1 MPFPLSR
8 HSVHAY
14 ILVHEGCG
22 RIKLFFYAGN
32 FSRDAFVAH
41 VPPILN
47 FKKRG
52 LEGAEESWWWKGT
65 VSWIV
70 CISIFEHFKVT
81 LILSCLLSI
90 FRKLVFV

>member
-52 LEGAEESWWWKGT
+52 IRRGRG
-65 VSWIV
+65 
-70 CISIFEHFKVT
+70 
-81 LILSCLLSI
+81 
-90 FRKLVFV
+90 KLVVERHSILDRLYFHL

>member
-41 VPPILN
+41 VPPMLN
-47 FKKRG
+47 FKKTRVRRG
-52 LEGAEESWWWKGT
+52 RG
-65 VSWIV
+65 
-70 CISIFEHFKVT
+70 
-81 LILSCLLSI
+81 
-90 FRKLVFV
+90 KLVVERHSILDRLYFHL